1 MKFIPK
7 GKDILID
14 ILICMI
20 IRMLKDNFYRIYNP
34 ILNMKRIYFKEHFSS
49 SKKDAFISLNLFFF
63 ISYFFLKR
71 TKSEQNHMIK
81 VHFSVTWGS
90 TL

>member
-34 ILNMKRIYFKEHFSS
+34 ILNMKNIF
-49 SKKDAFISLNLFFF
+49 
-63 ISYFFLKR
+63 
-71 TKSEQNHMIK
+71 
-81 VHFSVTWGS
+81 
-90 TL
+90 